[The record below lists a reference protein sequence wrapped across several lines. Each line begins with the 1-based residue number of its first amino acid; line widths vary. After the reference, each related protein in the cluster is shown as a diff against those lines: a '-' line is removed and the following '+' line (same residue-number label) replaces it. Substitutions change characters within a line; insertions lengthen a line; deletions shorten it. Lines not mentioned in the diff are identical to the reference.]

1 MLRSLRKEQA
11 PSITFFGAND
21 GWLKGWEKVSEKLK
35 DLGHSGSEQ
44 WFAEGEGHSFFN
56 KEPWRTLTLLAA
68 DRFWFSAVY
77 SKANPRKRHRPDP
90 SDFSSDLNGTFSPP
104 NHSTIQNLCV
114 NSSPPSLCSSL
125 LWPPPR
131 RSVPM

>member
-1 MLRSLRKEQA
+1 VPGVVAYLWFNPAFSPEDHRDSEVDVLRSLRKEQA

-35 DLGHSGSEQ
+35 HLGLSGSEQ

-68 DRFWFSAVY
+68 DRFLV
-77 SKANPRKRHRPDP
+77 
-90 SDFSSDLNGTFSPP
+90 
-104 NHSTIQNLCV
+104 
-114 NSSPPSLCSSL
+114 
-125 LWPPPR
+125 
-131 RSVPM
+131 

>member
-56 KEPWRTLTLLAA
+56 KEPRRTLTLLAA
-68 DRFWFSAVY
+68 DRFLVQRGLLQGEPTQAAPAGPERLFQ
-77 SKANPRKRHRPDP
+77 RP
-90 SDFSSDLNGTFSPP
+90 
-104 NHSTIQNLCV
+104 
-114 NSSPPSLCSSL
+114 
-125 LWPPPR
+125 
-131 RSVPM
+131 